1 MNSTV
6 RRTPRRWVLIGLLAA
21 AVLAILALGGCAAQQ
36 VAETPTPTKTK
47 VPTFTP
53 APPTATPTEI
63 PPTETPVPTATEAP
77 TLAPTATPE
86 PPTPEPT
93 AVPPTATRRPVAAK
107 PAPKPV
113 QPPAPA
119 PAPAPAASDPC
130 ANIGGDGCK
139 FRVTGGPSFGENG
152 GQELKLQLM
161 FQHGGIDGG
170 QPQGSYFV
178 VLEKDGQKLPISDS
192 VRSITWIPV
201 RAPSA
206 STTTNSA
213 WVRISCRAIT
223 WPVTTPSGCWMAT
236 ANGTAATSLSAC
248 RATAVSSGSNST
260 RGNRSRLRLRLRL
273 RSTANPGAKTFEVC
287 ETSKVYPT
295 RKTTR

>member
-1 MNSTV
+1 MNNTV
-6 RRTPRRWVLIGLLAA
+6 RKSPRRWVLIGLLAA
-21 AVLAILALGGCAAQQ
+21 AVLAMLALSGCAAQQ
-36 VAETPTPTKTK
+36 AAETPTPTKTK

-53 APPTATPTEI
+53 APPTATATEI
-63 PPTETPVPTATEAP
+63 PPTATPVPTATEAP

-113 QPPAPA
+113 PPPAPA

-152 GQELKLQLM
+152 GQELKLQ
-161 FQHGGIDGG
+161 FAFIHSGEGG
-170 QPQGSYFV
+170 QMQGSYFV

-192 VRSITWIPV
+192 VRSVTGS
-201 RAPSA
+201 PSQGPLGKYNYEYTLGLDKLPGNNVA
-206 STTTNSA
+206 GNYTLWVLDGNGERDSRNVTFSVPGNSGQI
-213 WVRISCRAIT
+213 WVQFDQ
-223 WPVTTPSGCWMAT
+223 G
-236 ANGTAATSLSAC
+236 
-248 RATAVSSGSNST
+248 
-260 RGNRSRLRLRLRL
+260 
-273 RSTANPGAKTFEVC
+273 
-287 ETSKVYPT
+287 
-295 RKTTR
+295 

>member
-1 MNSTV
+1 MNTAI
-6 RRTPRRWVLIGLLAA
+6 RKTPGGLVLIGLLAA
-21 AVLAILALGGCAAQQ
+21 AILVTLALGGCAAQQ
-36 VAETPTPTKTK
+36 AGPTPTPTKTK

-53 APPTATPTEI
+53 APPTAMPTEV
-63 PPTETPVPTATEAP
+63 PPTATLTPLPSPTEAP
-77 TLAPTATPE
+77 TLAPTETPE

-107 PAPKPV
+107 PAPKPA

-178 VLEKDGQKLPISDS
+178 ALEKDGQKLPISDS
-192 VRSITWIPV
+192 VRSIALDSSQGTLGKYNYEFSLGADKLPGNNVAGNYTLWVLDGNGERDSRNVSFSVPGNSGLVWIKFDQ
-201 RAPSA
+201 
-206 STTTNSA
+206 
-213 WVRISCRAIT
+213 
-223 WPVTTPSGCWMAT
+223 G
-236 ANGTAATSLSAC
+236 
-248 RATAVSSGSNST
+248 
-260 RGNRSRLRLRLRL
+260 
-273 RSTANPGAKTFEVC
+273 
-287 ETSKVYPT
+287 
-295 RKTTR
+295 

>member
-1 MNSTV
+1 MNNMI
-6 RRTPRRWVLIGLLAA
+6 RRSSRGWVLIGLLAGA
-21 AVLAILALGGCAAQQ
+21 ILATLALGGCAAGQG
-36 VAETPTPTKTK
+36 APTPTPTKTQM
-47 VPTFTP
+47 PTFTP
-53 APPTATPTEI
+53 APPTATATEI
-63 PPTETPVPTATEAP
+63 PPTATPAPTATEAP

-119 PAPAPAASDPC
+119 PAPAASDPC

-152 GQELKLQLM
+152 GQELKLQ
-161 FQHGGIDGG
+161 FAFIHSGIDGG

-192 VRSITWIPV
+192 VRSVTGSPGQGSLGKYNYEYALSLDKLPGNTVAGNYTLWVLDGNGERDSRNVTFSVPGNSGLVWIKFDQ
-201 RAPSA
+201 
-206 STTTNSA
+206 
-213 WVRISCRAIT
+213 
-223 WPVTTPSGCWMAT
+223 G
-236 ANGTAATSLSAC
+236 
-248 RATAVSSGSNST
+248 
-260 RGNRSRLRLRLRL
+260 
-273 RSTANPGAKTFEVC
+273 
-287 ETSKVYPT
+287 
-295 RKTTR
+295 

>member
-1 MNSTV
+1 MNNTT
-6 RRTPRRWVLIGLLAA
+6 RTNSHGWVLIGLLAA
-21 AVLAILALGGCAAQQ
+21 AVMAMLALSGCAAQQ
-36 VAETPTPTKTK
+36 AAETPTPTKTK

-53 APPTATPTEI
+53 APPTATATEI

-93 AVPPTATRRPVAAK
+93 AAPPTATRRPVAAK

-152 GQELKLQLM
+152 GQELKLQ
-161 FQHGGIDGG
+161 FAFIHSGIDGG
-170 QPQGSYFV
+170 QTQGSYFV

-192 VRSITWIPV
+192 VRSVTGS
-201 RAPSA
+201 PSQGPLGKYNYEYTLGLDKLPGNNVA
-206 STTTNSA
+206 GNYTLWVLDGNGERDSRNVTFSVPGNSGQL
-213 WVRISCRAIT
+213 WVQFDQ
-223 WPVTTPSGCWMAT
+223 G
-236 ANGTAATSLSAC
+236 
-248 RATAVSSGSNST
+248 
-260 RGNRSRLRLRLRL
+260 
-273 RSTANPGAKTFEVC
+273 
-287 ETSKVYPT
+287 
-295 RKTTR
+295 